1 MMTGMTKSK
10 IAVTLPPELVA
21 RARRAVR
28 QKRAESVS
36 AYVAAA
42 LAEKAKLDDL
52 NEMLAAML
60 AESGGPL
67 TDKERLAADV
77 ALGAIQDT
85 KRRRHR

>member
-1 MMTGMTKSK
+1 MNGMTKSK
-10 IAVTLPPELVA
+10 IAITLPPELVA

-52 NEMLAAML
+52 NDMLAAML

-67 TDKERLAADV
+67 TDEEISAADV
-77 ALGAIQDT
+77 ALGVIPAS
-85 KRRRHR
+85 KRRRLR